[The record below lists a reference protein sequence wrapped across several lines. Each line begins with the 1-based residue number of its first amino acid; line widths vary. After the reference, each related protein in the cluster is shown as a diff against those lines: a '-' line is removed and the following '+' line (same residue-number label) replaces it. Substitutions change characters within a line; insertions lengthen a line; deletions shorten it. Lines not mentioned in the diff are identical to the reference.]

1 MVSLQKLSI
10 SNTNNMK
17 KIGLVIVGIY
27 LLSIGYAQPFESF
40 FSHDYLYYSIAI
52 GEHVRYKS
60 KDDTLKI
67 SERAVVLPYIINTKR
82 QFEANNK
89 QYYYMAGYFNTIPYD
104 GIREDSLGRI
114 YRYYSALDT
123 EVIWCDMS
131 LNEGDTFSLPYLK
144 KYGYFEGGR
153 KLPVDSVR
161 YINGRKVI
169 YFPYIEPAH
178 SDYYYSCYYKESF
191 LAPYEIK
198 VCMIEGIGPS
208 WGPGGYCLID
218 QVLYHYL
225 PLMWCASVAQ
235 LDTIMYGSMMDINY
249 TYHPDSLIYAANP
262 PSGCEEYGE
271 IPVEVEEYEML
282 NYITLFP
289 NPAHNHINI
298 RIKDEI
304 LSCLFTLYDATG
316 RIMYSKELMS
326 NNNRINISHLSQG
339 LYVATFVHGNQR
351 GYVKFIKK

>member
-1 MVSLQKLSI
+1 
-10 SNTNNMK
+10 MK
-17 KIGLVIVGIY
+17 KLLLACLLCIYGLVN
-27 LLSIGYAQPFESF
+27 AQPYESF
-40 FSHDYLYYSIAI
+40 FSHDCLYYSIAI
-52 GEHVRYKS
+52 GEWVLYKS

-67 SERAVVLPYIINTKR
+67 NEVAPVVSYIINTKR

-89 QYYYMAGYFNTIPYD
+89 QYYYMAEYFNTIPYD

-114 YRYYSALDT
+114 YHYYSELDT

-144 KYGYFEGGR
+144 KYGYYESGR

-169 YFPYIEPAH
+169 YFPYF
-178 SDYYYSCYYKESF
+178 SGYFNESF
-191 LAPYEIK
+191 LAPYDIK

-218 QVLYHYL
+218 PVLCNYL
-225 PLMWCASVAQ
+225 PLMWCASVAR
-235 LDTIMYGSMMDINY
+235 LDTTINGSMMYISY

-262 PSGCEEYGE
+262 PSGCETYGE
-271 IPVEVEEYEML
+271 IPVKVEESEIL

-289 NPAHNHINI
+289 NPTHNHINI

-316 RIMYSKELMS
+316 RIMCSKELMS
-326 NNNRINISHLSQG
+326 NNNKINISHLSSG
-339 LYVATFVHGNQR
+339 LYVATFVHGDKR